1 MSLRRVL
8 APSEAAMAATG
19 NPTVVGWTLHGDLD
33 TELLR
38 KAVRVLSHR
47 MPVLSARIAEGPD
60 GLVLRCDAAD
70 EPVGLSF
77 ASDGW
82 APHDAHFLKPGDH
95 VLRVLLHRD
104 GPREHTLTLMAW
116 HAVSDGACMLAL
128 HQRLWRIYRDLAAG
142 AGKASA
148 AEPAGLPGPVEE
160 HLLARHS
167 PADVTAYAAQWSARL
182 DASHPAALVPQ
193 AACDGGPGPADG
205 AHRHR
210 FALSAQQTEALA
222 RDARQRGASANTLL
236 CAIATTAVR
245 GLLSPVDGREQL
257 TCLIPVDL
265 RPRLRPALSA
275 DEFTFAAS
283 TASATVAV
291 GPETDLGTT
300 AAEIRRQLQTALDAG
315 HAELEYLATAHMLS
329 RLASRGRHPRGQQCR
344 PLQHSARAAARP
356 DRHAPARPH
365 HPARPRPHPLR
376 QPSRQGALPG
386 PRPTPRLVHPRTGRP
401 SGERS
406 TTHPDRHH
414 RSTRRG
420 GPHPP
425 RTVFRMTAKAHQR
438 AGA

>member
-1 MSLRRVL
+1 MSLQRVL

-33 TELLR
+33 TELLHA
-38 KAVRVLSHR
+38 AVQLLSRR
-47 MPVLSARIAEGPD
+47 MPVLSARIVERPG

-82 APHDAHFLKPGDH
+82 APHDAHFLEPGDQ

-128 HQRLWRIYRDLAAG
+128 HRRLWRIYRDLAAG
-142 AGKASA
+142 AGKASD
-148 AEPAGLPGPVEE
+148 AETAGLPGPVEE

-193 AACDGGPGPADG
+193 AARDGGPGPADG

-210 FALSAQQTEALA
+210 FALSAQQTEVLA
-222 RDARQRGASANTLL
+222 RDARLRGASANTLL
-236 CAIATTAVR
+236 CAIAMTAVR
-245 GLLSPVDGREQL
+245 GLLSPVDGLEQL

-265 RPRLRPALSA
+265 RPRLRPALPA
-275 DEFTFAAS
+275 DEFAFAAS

-300 AAEIRRQLQTALDAG
+300 AAEIGRQLQTALDAG

-329 RLASRGRHPRGQQCR
+329 RLAS
-344 PLQHSARAAARP
+344 AAVTLAVSNVAHYSTPPVLPPGLTATRLHVLTIP
-356 DRHAPARPH
+356 
-365 HPARPRPHPLR
+365 
-376 QPSRQGALPG
+376 PG
-386 PRPTPRLVHPRTGRP
+386 PVPTLFVSRHDRALCLDLVQPRAWYTREQAGHLANALHRALTSITGAPGMEDLTRPAP
-401 SGERS
+401 SSG
-406 TTHPDRHH
+406 
-414 RSTRRG
+414 
-420 GPHPP
+420 
-425 RTVFRMTAKAHQR
+425 
-438 AGA
+438 